1 LKAMRADNYLI
12 LRLDQGD
19 EVISSLAEAVKVEG
33 IRSAAILSFVG
44 AIMGCR
50 LILRKGLEKEIPTHV
65 EAVGN
70 GNISYFRGSPMIHL
84 HVSVGSDAGTWV
96 GHLLRGV
103 TDVFCEVVLAEIP
116 AEMVRSYSEELA
128 SSGVTVPYVLDI
140 G

>member
-1 LKAMRADNYLI
+1 LKAMRAANYI
-12 LRLDQGD
+12 IVRLDPGD
-19 EVISSLAEAVKVEG
+19 EVISSLTEAAKAEGVH
-33 IRSAAILSFVG
+33 SAAILSFVG

-70 GNISYFRGSPMIHL
+70 GNISCFKGSPMIHL

-96 GHLLRGV
+96 GHLLSGV
-103 TDVFCEVVLAEIP
+103 TDVFCEAVLAEIP
-116 AEMVRSYSEELA
+116 AELVRSYSEGLA
-128 SSGVTVPYVLDI
+128 ASGVTVPYVLDI